1 LPLKHDSKET
11 LYRYLLGRCTKQE
24 RLEVESAY
32 LRDGTLFES
41 LMKLESSVIAAY
53 RRGEL
58 STEDRADIEKHL
70 LAQHEKRQRKGTKE
84 RDRP

>member
-1 LPLKHDSKET
+1 LLALQHDSKET
-11 LYRYLLGRCTKQE
+11 MYRYLLGRCTKQE
-24 RLEVESAY
+24 QLEVESAY

-41 LMKLESSVIAAY
+41 LMKLESSVISAY

-70 LAQHEKRQRKGTKE
+70 LAQHEKRQRKRTK
-84 RDRP
+84 